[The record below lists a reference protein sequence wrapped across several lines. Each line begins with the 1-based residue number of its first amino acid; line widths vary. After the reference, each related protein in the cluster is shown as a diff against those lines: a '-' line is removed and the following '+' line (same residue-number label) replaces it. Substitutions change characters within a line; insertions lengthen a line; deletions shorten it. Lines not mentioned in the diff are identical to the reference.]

1 MSTAAFDTLK
11 LARRLEASGMTGQQ
25 AAGVAEALAET
36 MVADPA
42 TRTDLLK
49 LEHALRGDVKELEA
63 KLRGDMKDLEST
75 LRGDVQGL
83 RGELHTEIAKLRGE
97 MVAGFAT
104 VKIDILRWIVP
115 LILAQMGLT
124 LGLFTRLA
132 G

>member
-36 MVADPA
+36 MMADPA
-42 TRTDLLK
+42 TRTDLMK
-49 LEHALRGDVKELEA
+49 LEHALRGDVKDLEA
-63 KLRGDMKDLEST
+63 KLRGEL
-75 LRGDVQGL
+75 QGL

-132 G
+132 S